1 MGCGADCCPLN
12 SPGFCP
18 GYCVLKP
25 EHVGNEARVPD
36 EEKLRDGPGETD
48 TQKPGPW

>member
-1 MGCGADCCPLN
+1 MWGSVPLRQDPVTAGPN

-25 EHVGNEARVPD
+25 QYVGNEARVSD
-36 EEKLRDGPGETD
+36 
-48 TQKPGPW
+48 